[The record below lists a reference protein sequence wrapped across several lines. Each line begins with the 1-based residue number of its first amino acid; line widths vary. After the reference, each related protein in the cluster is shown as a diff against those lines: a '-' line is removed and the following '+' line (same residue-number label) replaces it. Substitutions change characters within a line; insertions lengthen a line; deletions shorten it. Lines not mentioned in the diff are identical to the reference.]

1 MTTPAAGRAGRTY
14 NGRVSKR
21 RLGILC
27 LVLAASAGVASA
39 SPGEGL
45 GRPRVCLVLS
55 GGGAL
60 GIAHVGV
67 LEVLEELRVP
77 VDCVAGTSM
86 GAIVG
91 GLYAAGYSPA
101 ELRELAL
108 TTPWSRLLADT
119 PERRRLPFRRKVDD
133 LTYLTRWEFGFRG
146 GKLRFPSGLVAGHRL
161 GALLNVLTV
170 GAVDIRDFD
179 DLPVPFRAVAADIGT
194 GETVILRGGSLA
206 RALRASMAVPGLF
219 SPVEMDGRLLVDGG
233 VVANLPVEAAREMGG
248 EVSIA
253 VDLGQPLAEQGR
265 PESIA
270 SILSRAS
277 AFLTRLNVERVLPQ
291 VDVLVRPQVAEYG
304 MLSFSAAEELLRRG
318 RAAASERA
326 DALAALA
333 LPEEEWREYVASRG
347 KMPTSIQVAAVTVDP
362 GPGLAPQA
370 VTRAVH
376 TRPGGELDLRLLQ
389 EDLDRLWQLGEFEAV
404 EASFERHEDG
414 HVVAL
419 TGRRK
424 SWGPNFLRFGVSL
437 ASDLEGS
444 SQFSLLGAM
453 TMTRLNRQGG
463 ELKVAGQLGEDPLV
477 SGEIY
482 QPVGT
487 SRALFGAVTLQSS
500 QTKQQVP
507 LAAGPEQYRIWR
519 QRAAVDLGVSLGR
532 YGEVRLGLRRDS
544 TDARPTAR
552 RHLPTFE
559 RVDAGAR
566 VSLVIDQVDSV
577 NFPRRGVLFYGEL
590 YDASPALGA
599 DEEYRHGEAQLVTA
613 GSLGRHTLLA
623 MASGWSALGGRLP
636 PEQRSSLGG
645 LFRLSG
651 LPVGELTGDA
661 GGVAAL
667 VYLYQLGRLPALG
680 GGVYAGLS
688 VETGDAW
695 LAGARPD
702 LADWRRSAAAVFG
715 ADTALGPLYLAYG
728 VTSGGK
734 DSFYLYLGRRF

>member
-1 MTTPAAGRAGRTY
+1 MGARPPY
-14 NGRVSKR
+14 NGGVGKR
-21 RLGILC
+21 WLGIGW
-27 LVLAASAGVASA
+27 VFLAASVGVAGDGASA
-39 SPGEGL
+39 SEGRD
-45 GRPRVCLVLS
+45 RPRVCLVLS

-91 GLYAAGYSPA
+91 GLYAAGYTPA

-119 PERRRLPFRRKVDD
+119 PERRRLPYRRKVDD
-133 LTYLTRWEFGFRG
+133 LTYLTRWEFGFGG

-161 GALLNVLTV
+161 GALLSVLTV
-170 GAVDIRDFD
+170 GVLDISDFD
-179 DLPVPFRAVAADIGT
+179 ALPVPFRAVAADIGT
-194 GETVILRGGSLA
+194 GETVVLRGGSLA

-233 VVANLPVEAAREMGG
+233 VVANLPVEAAREMGA
-248 EVSIA
+248 EVIIA
-253 VDLGQPLAEQGR
+253 VDLGQPLAEQVR

-270 SILSRAS
+270 AILSRAS
-277 AFLTRLNVERVLPQ
+277 AFLTRLNVERVLSQ
-291 VDVLVRPQVAEYG
+291 VNVLIRPHVSEYG

-326 DALAALA
+326 EALSALSLA
-333 LPEEEWREYVASRG
+333 EEEWSKHLADRARKPVSLTVVG
-347 KMPTSIQVAAVTVDP
+347 VTVDP

-370 VTRAVH
+370 VTRAVR
-376 TRPGGELDLRLLQ
+376 TRPGGTLDLRLLQ
-389 EDLDRLWQLGEFEAV
+389 EDLDRLWELGEFEVV
-404 EASFERHEDG
+404 EVSFPRAAEG
-414 HVVAL
+414 QVVAL
-419 TGRRK
+419 TGKRK

-437 ASDLEGS
+437 ATDLEGS

-463 ELKVAGQLGEDPLV
+463 ELKVAAQLGENPLA

-482 QPVGT
+482 QPLGT
-487 SRALFGAVTLQSS
+487 SRWLFGAVTVQSS

-507 LAAGPEQYRIWR
+507 LEGGLEQYRIWR
-519 QRAAVDLGVSLGR
+519 QRAALDLGLALGR

-544 TDARPTAR
+544 TDARSTAR
-552 RHLPTFE
+552 RSLPTFE

-577 NFPRRGVLFYGEL
+577 NFPRRGVLFFGEL
-590 YDASPALGA
+590 YDASAALGA
-599 DEEYRHGEAQLVTA
+599 EAEYRRGEAQLVAA
-613 GSLGRHTLLA
+613 GSVSRHTLLA
-623 MASGWSALGGRLP
+623 MASGWSALGGTLP
-636 PEQRSSLGG
+636 PEERSSLGG

-651 LPVGELTGDA
+651 LPMGEVMGDS
-661 GGVAAL
+661 GGVVAL

-695 LAGARPD
+695 VAGSRPD

-734 DSFYLYLGRRF
+734 DSFYLYLGRNF